1 MKPGSVSREHETMPA
16 KPKEPLSAEE
26 LHKLF
31 EYRDGWLYRKE
42 SVNAKNGKGAKG
54 TKVGYPDGKGY
65 LVVSIRYKKYLVHRL
80 VWIMHGQADVPF
92 IDHIDGDK
100 LNNRIENLREANYVI
115 NNRNAG
121 LRRDS
126 TSGIKGV
133 SWIRTK
139 KRWTGQVW
147 CNGKLH
153 HAGDFKD
160 KDDCAAAVRILR
172 EKLHGEYARH

>member
-1 MKPGSVSREHETMPA
+1 MPA

-31 EYRDGWLYRKE
+31 EYRDGCLYRRE
-42 SVNAKNGKGAKG
+42 SVNAKNGRGAKG
-54 TKVGYPDGKGY
+54 AKVGYPDGKGY

-80 VWIMHGQADVPF
+80 AWIMHGRADVPF

-100 LNNRIENLREANYVI
+100 LNNRIENLREADYVI

-121 LRRDS
+121 LRHDS

-133 SWIRTK
+133 SWNKREK
-139 KRWTGQVW
+139 KWVGQVW
-147 CNGKLH
+147 RFGTLYRTKM
-153 HAGDFKD
+153 FRD
-160 KDDCAAAVRILR
+160 KDECAAAVRELR
-172 EKLHGEYARH
+172 QALHGEHARHV